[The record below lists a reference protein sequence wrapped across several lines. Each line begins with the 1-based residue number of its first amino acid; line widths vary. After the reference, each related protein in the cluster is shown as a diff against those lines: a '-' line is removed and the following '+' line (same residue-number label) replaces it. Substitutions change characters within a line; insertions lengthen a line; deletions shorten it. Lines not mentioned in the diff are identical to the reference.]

1 MGNPWFRPPNLR
13 RLLTAVLVSYLLFG
27 LGMFLFQRQFM
38 YFPDGSEALPATYHL
53 DGFTRVPLVS
63 ADGTAIAVWVHPARA
78 GMDTII
84 YFHGNAGHLGYRAEK
99 FRAFAEAGFG
109 LVAVSYRGYGG
120 SEGQPTDTGLYADA
134 ATALSYALNTL
145 HIPENNIILYG
156 ESLGTGIAT
165 HLATTHPQIALLVL
179 EAPYR
184 SVEARA
190 QELYP
195 YLPVHYLIKDRYPQA
210 ALMAE
215 VKAPVLI
222 FHGTDDVIIPIQ
234 HGRDV
239 YAATQ
244 APKHLAVF
252 EGKGHTNFDV
262 EALIAEIKKSLTH
275 E

>member
-1 MGNPWFRPPNLR
+1 MANRWFRLPNLR
-13 RLLTAVLVSYLLFG
+13 RLLTAALVSYLLFG
-27 LGMFLFQRQFM
+27 VGMYLFQRQFM
-38 YFPDGSEALPATYHL
+38 YFPDGSEALPLNYDL
-53 DGFTRVPLVS
+53 ENFTRVPLVS
-63 ADGTAIAVWVHPARA
+63 GDDTAIAVWVHPAHT
-78 GMDTII
+78 GMKTIV
-84 YFHGNAGHLGYRAEK
+84 YFHGNAGHLGYRADK

-120 SEGQPTDTGLYADA
+120 SEGQPTETGLYDDA

-210 ALMAE
+210 ALMAK

>member
-1 MGNPWFRPPNLR
+1 MANRWFRLPNLR
-13 RLLTAVLVSYLLFG
+13 RLLTAALVSYLLFG
-27 LGMFLFQRQFM
+27 VGMYLFQRQFM
-38 YFPDGSEALPATYHL
+38 YFPDGSEALPLNYDL
-53 DGFTRVPLVS
+53 ENFTRVPLVS
-63 ADGTAIAVWVHPARA
+63 GDGTAIAVWVHPART
-78 GMDTII
+78 GMNTIV
-84 YFHGNAGHLGYRAEK
+84 YFHGNAGHLGYRADK

-120 SEGQPTDTGLYADA
+120 SEGQPTETGLYDDA

>member
-1 MGNPWFRPPNLR
+1 VGNLWFRLPSLR
-13 RLLTAVLVSYLLFG
+13 RLLAAVLVSYLLFG

-38 YFPDGSEALPATYHL
+38 YFPDGSVAQPATYYL

-63 ADGTAIAVWVHPARA
+63 ADGTSIAVWVHPPRA

-120 SEGQPTDTGLYADA
+120 SEGQPTETGLYDDA
-134 ATALSYALNTL
+134 ATALHHALDTL
-145 HIPENNIILYG
+145 RIPERNIILYG

-165 HLATTHPQIALLVL
+165 HLATSHPQIALLVL

-184 SVEARA
+184 SVEDRA

-210 ALMAE
+210 ALMAK
-215 VKAPVLI
+215 VRSPVLI

-239 YAATQ
+239 YAAAH
-244 APKHLAVF
+244 APKYLVVY
-252 EGKGHTNFDV
+252 EGKGHTDFDPA
-262 EALIAEIKKSLTH
+262 ALIAEIKKSLTH